1 MAASAEKTLF
11 IDVPYDK
18 VFAMILTVMSN
29 IGIKSYT
36 CDPATKIYT
45 GNTGMNLASYGE
57 DLMIAVMPT
66 VKGSAVRIRSE
77 CSMATQ
83 VVDWG
88 KNKKN
93 IERFAQELSR
103 LLGAPVYEG

>member
-11 IDVPYDK
+11 IDVPYEN
-18 VFAMILTVMSN
+18 VFAMMLTVMSN
-29 IGIKSYT
+29 IGIKNYT

-45 GNTGMNLASYGE
+45 ASTGMSFSSYGE

-77 CSMATQ
+77 CSMPTQ
-83 VVDWG
+83 VIDYG
-88 KNKKN
+88 RNKKN
-93 IERFAQELSR
+93 IDRFAQELGR

>member
-11 IDVPYDK
+11 IDVPFDR
-18 VFAMILTVMSN
+18 VFGMMITVMTN

-36 CDPATKIYT
+36 CDPATKIFSAS
-45 GNTGMNLASYGE
+45 TGMNLASYGE
-57 DLMIAVMPT
+57 DLMIAITPT

-77 CSMATQ
+77 CSMPTQ
-83 VVDWG
+83 LVDWG

-93 IERFAQELSR
+93 IDRFAQELGR

>member
-11 IDVPYDK
+11 IDVPYDR
-18 VFAMILTVMSN
+18 VFGMMITVMTN
-29 IGIKSYT
+29 IGIKTYK
-36 CDPATKIYT
+36 CDPATKIFT
-45 GNTGMNLASYGE
+45 ASTGMNLTSYGE
-57 DLMIAVMPT
+57 DLMIAITPT

-77 CSMATQ
+77 CSLATQ
-83 VVDWG
+83 LVDWG

-93 IERFAQELSR
+93 IDRFAQELGR